1 MFPADTKTFY
11 DTNGYVVAERLFDN
25 GQLDEVRARVEAI
38 IADPDSAPDGVLV
51 SRESDTEAAAESAN
65 VRGSMVRGIAFLA
78 RFDPFFSELA
88 RTPKLLALVRS
99 LIGPRIKL
107 FRDSALL
114 KPPGG
119 QAKPLHQDQSYFQV
133 QPMDDL
139 VTAWLALDEA
149 TEANGCMQYV
159 PGSHQHGVFPVDHDP
174 QCPVHHVPQTGD
186 LWLPPAVTCPVPAG
200 SVIFH
205 HGCTLHTS
213 ADNNTDIWRKALIF
227 HFATADAVSDNE
239 RLNREVSIG
248 EID

>member
-1 MFPADTKTFY
+1 MIVPLWPMLTPTAPTF
-11 DTNGYVVAERLFDN
+11 
-25 GQLDEVRARVEAI
+25 
-38 IADPDSAPDGVLV
+38 
-51 SRESDTEAAAESAN
+51 SAN
-65 VRGSMVRGIAFLA
+65 SITSGSCG
-78 RFDPFFSELA
+78 
-88 RTPKLLALVRS
+88 
-99 LIGPRIKL
+99 
-107 FRDSALL
+107 L
-114 KPPGG
+114 K
-119 QAKPLHQDQSYFQV
+119 S
-133 QPMDDL
+133 
-139 VTAWLALDEA
+139 TAWLALDEA

-159 PGSHQHGVFPVDHDP
+159 PGSHQLGVFPVDHDP